1 MDVYR
6 TEEEQVAAI
15 RNWWQQNGIAVLVA
29 IVLAALTYAGWHW
42 YKQTRAEEALAAS
55 SLYQGMMES
64 FQQMVQGGQA
74 AADAEARI
82 VKAGDELINKYG
94 DSIYAQFAALMLA
107 GHAVEQDDYAGAEKY
122 LRTALN
128 HDGDKS
134 LTALTTNR
142 LARVLSAQGK
152 HDEALALLQGEVP
165 AKFVAAREDVR
176 GDVLLAQGKRA
187 AARAAWQ
194 KALDSTP
201 EDDAARGLLTMKL
214 DYVAGE

>member
-42 YKQTRAEEALAAS
+42 YKQHKAEEALAAS

-64 FQQMVQGGQA
+64 FQQMAQGGQA

-82 VKAGDELINKYG
+82 VKAGDELINKHG

-176 GDVLLAQGKRA
+176 GDILLVQGKRA

-201 EDDAARGLLTMKL
+201 EDDTARSLITMKL

>member
-15 RNWWQQNGIAVLVA
+15 RNWWQQNGIAVLIA

-42 YKQTRAEEALAAS
+42 YKQNRVEEALAAS

-64 FQQMVQGGQA
+64 FQQMAQGGQA

-82 VKAGDELINKYG
+82 VKAGDELINKHG

-107 GHAVEQDDYAGAEKY
+107 GHAVERDDYAGAEKY

-165 AKFVAAREDVR
+165 AKFVSAREDVR
-176 GDVLLAQGKRA
+176 GDILLVQGKRV

-201 EDDAARGLLTMKL
+201 EDDTARSLITMKL

>member
-42 YKQTRAEEALAAS
+42 YKQNKAEEALAAS

-64 FQQMVQGGQA
+64 FQQMAQGGQA

-82 VKAGDELINKYG
+82 VKAGDELINKHG

-107 GHAVEQDDYAGAEKY
+107 GHAVERDDYAGAEKY

-165 AKFVAAREDVR
+165 AKFVSAREDVR
-176 GDVLLAQGKRA
+176 GDILLVQGKRV

-201 EDDAARGLLTMKL
+201 EDDTARSLITMKL